1 MLALVKIALS
11 KPYTFVVLALLIAI
25 LGTKSTQ
32 RTPTDIFPSVDI
44 PVIAVAWQWRG
55 LPPEEMAGRITTPFE
70 RALNSIVNDVE
81 HIEATSYT
89 GFGIVKIFFHP
100 TVDITMANAQVTGV
114 AQTLIRQMPQGTQPP
129 LIMNYNASTVPVLQ
143 LALSG
148 KGLTEQQ
155 LADIGMNQL
164 RSRLVTVPGAVI
176 PWPFGGKSRQIQIDL
191 DPDALRARGLS
202 GQDVANALADQ
213 NVIIPAG
220 TQKIGDYEYA
230 IKLNNA
236 PATIK
241 EIGELPVKVVNG
253 AIVYIKDIA
262 HVYDGSAVQ
271 TNIVHVD
278 GGRSVLM
285 SIFKGGNTSTIDV
298 INGIKQRLV
307 EAKDAL
313 PENLEVKLIGDQSM
327 FVLNAVNGVVL
338 EGVIAALLTSIM
350 ILLFLGSWRSTL
362 IVTLS
367 IPLSILGAILVMSMM
382 GHTLNIM
389 TLGGLALA
397 VGILVDEATVTIE
410 SINYHLEH
418 GKPVETAILDG
429 ASQIAVPAFVS
440 LLCICVVFVPMYFL
454 EGVPK
459 YLFVPMAE
467 AVMLSMVFSFLL
479 SRTLVPT
486 LAKYLLKPHITG
498 EVKNTQLSSL
508 KRSVFVRFQQR
519 FESRFHQFRE
529 HYHQA
534 LNKALLRY
542 KTFIAGFLALVVLS
556 FALVP
561 SIGRNFFPDVDS
573 GQIALH
579 ARAPVGMRVEETA
592 AMFAK
597 VQEVIREVIPA
608 NELEAMVDNVGTY
621 ISSMNTIYANTG
633 MIGTSDGDIKITL
646 SKDHQ
651 PTAQYIK
658 RLREVLPERFPE
670 MTFSFL
676 PADIVSQIL
685 NFGAPSPVDIQI
697 RGRDLNANFE
707 LANQLIKDIRKI
719 DGVADTRIQQSRLA
733 PAMNINI
740 DRNQAAYAGITQRD
754 ISNSLVV
761 NLAGSA
767 QVSSTFWLNPANGVS
782 YPIVMQVPQH
792 KIDTLAELN
801 NVPISAVNQSSTS
814 STLGGMATFN
824 RSQTHAVYSEYN
836 IEPMV
841 QIFATA
847 QGRDLGAVASDI
859 RKVLAQYETIKP
871 RGTTIALK
879 GQVSTM
885 ENAYSGLITGLIGAI
900 ALVYFI
906 IVINFQSWRDPFIII
921 MALPAAMAGIVWM
934 LFTTGTTFS
943 VPALT
948 GAIMCM
954 GVATA
959 NSVLVVSFAKE
970 RLAIVKN
977 ATQAA
982 LEAGFARLRPVLM
995 TALAMM
1001 VGMLPMALGLGE
1013 GGEQNA
1019 PLGRAVIGG
1028 LLFATV
1034 ATLFFVPVIFSVL
1047 HRNDNVAGSAN
1058 ATQEI

>member
-1 MLALVKIALS
+1 MIMLALVKIALS
-11 KPYTFVVLALLIAI
+11 KPYTFVVLAILIAI
-25 LGTKSTQ
+25 LGPLSAN

-44 PVIAVAWQWRG
+44 PVVAVAWQWRG
-55 LPPEEMAGRITTPFE
+55 LPPEEMAGRITRPFE

-100 TVDITMANAQVTGV
+100 TVDINMANAQVTGV
-114 AQTLIRQMPQGTQPP
+114 AQTLLRQMPQGTQPP

-148 KGLTEQQ
+148 KGLSEQQ

-164 RSRLVTVPGAVI
+164 RSRLVTVQGASI

-191 DPDALRARGLS
+191 DPDALQARGLS
-202 GQDVANALADQ
+202 GQDVANTLAEQ

-220 TQKIGDYEYA
+220 TQKIGEYEYA
-230 IKLNNA
+230 VKINNA

-241 EIGELPVKVVNG
+241 EIGDLPIKLADG
-253 AIVYIKDIA
+253 AIIYIKDVA
-262 HVYDGSAVQ
+262 NVYDGSAVQ

-278 GGRSVLM
+278 GSRSVLM
-285 SIFKGGNTSTIDV
+285 SIFKTGNTSTLDV

-307 EAKDAL
+307 EVKDAL

-367 IPLSILGAILVMSMM
+367 IPLSILGAILVMSML

-418 GKPVETAILDG
+418 GKPVNQAILDG

-454 EGVPK
+454 EGVPR

-467 AVMLSMVFSFLL
+467 AVMLSMLFSFLL

-486 LAKYLLKPHITG
+486 LAKYMLKPHADMAPKG
-498 EVKNTQLSSL
+498 D
-508 KRSVFVRFQQR
+508 VFSRFQQR
-519 FESRFHQFRE
+519 FESGFEHFRTQYQHTLE
-529 HYHQA
+529 RA
-534 LNKALLRY
+534 LQHRRWFIV
-542 KTFIAGFLALVVLS
+542 TFLCIVMLS

-561 SIGRNFFPDVDS
+561 FIGRNFFPDVDS

-592 AMFAK
+592 ARFAD
-597 VQEVIREVIPA
+597 VQDVIREVIPSH
-608 NELEAMVDNVGTY
+608 ELDAMVDNVGTY

-633 MIGTSDGDIKITL
+633 MIGSSDGDISITL
-646 SKDHQ
+646 ASGHQ
-651 PTAQYIK
+651 PTAAYIK
-658 RLREVLPERFPE
+658 RLREVLPERFPD

-685 NFGAPSPVDIQI
+685 NFGAPSPIDIQV
-697 RGRDLNANFE
+697 RGRDLNANYDY
-707 LANQLIKDIRKI
+707 ANLLLKDIRKI
-719 DGVADTRIQQSRLA
+719 DRMVDARIQQSRQA
-733 PAMNINI
+733 PAININI
-740 DRNQAAYAGITQRD
+740 DRNQATYAGITQRD

-767 QVSSTFWLNPANGVS
+767 QVSSTFWLNPANGVQ

-792 KIDTLAELN
+792 KIDSFAELN
-801 NVPISAVNQSSTS
+801 NIPISADAQSDYA
-814 STLGGMATFN
+814 TLGGMANFD
-824 RSQTHAVYSEYN
+824 RSQTSAVFSEYN

-841 QIFATA
+841 QIFATT
-847 QGRDLGAVASDI
+847 QGRDLGAVAADVE
-859 RKVLAQYETIKP
+859 RVLSTHEGDKP
-871 RGTTIALK
+871 RGATVVMK

-885 ENAYSGLITGLIGAI
+885 QSAYTGLLTGLLGAI
-900 ALVYFI
+900 CLVYFI

-934 LFTTGTTFS
+934 LYTTGTTFS

-970 RLAIVKN
+970 RLAIVQD
-977 ATQAA
+977 ATKAA

-1047 HRNDNVAGSAN
+1047 HRNDAFDNTLLAK
-1058 ATQEI
+1058 QEM

>member
-1 MLALVKIALS
+1 MIMLALVKIALS
-11 KPYTFVVLALLIAI
+11 KPYTFVVLAILIAI
-25 LGTKSTQ
+25 LGPLSAN

-44 PVIAVAWQWRG
+44 PVVAVAWQWRG
-55 LPPEEMAGRITTPFE
+55 LPPEEMAGRITRPFE

-100 TVDITMANAQVTGV
+100 TVDINMANAQVTGV
-114 AQTLIRQMPQGTQPP
+114 AQTLLRQMPQGTQPP

-148 KGLTEQQ
+148 KGLSEQQ

-164 RSRLVTVPGAVI
+164 RSRLVTVQGASI

-191 DPDALRARGLS
+191 DPDALQARGLS
-202 GQDVANALADQ
+202 GQDVANTLAEQ

-220 TQKIGDYEYA
+220 TQKIGEYEYA
-230 IKLNNA
+230 VKINNA

-241 EIGELPVKVVNG
+241 EIGDLPIKLADG
-253 AIVYIKDIA
+253 AIIYIKDVA
-262 HVYDGSAVQ
+262 NVYDGSAVQ

-278 GGRSVLM
+278 GSRSVLM
-285 SIFKGGNTSTIDV
+285 SIFKTGNTSTLDV

-307 EAKDAL
+307 EVKDAL

-367 IPLSILGAILVMSMM
+367 IPLSILGAILVMSML

-418 GKPVETAILDG
+418 GKPVNQAILDG

-454 EGVPK
+454 EGVPR

-467 AVMLSMVFSFLL
+467 AVMLSMLFSFLL

-486 LAKYLLKPHITG
+486 LAKYMLKPHADMAPKG
-498 EVKNTQLSSL
+498 D
-508 KRSVFVRFQQR
+508 VFSRFQQR
-519 FESRFHQFRE
+519 FESGFEHFRTQYQHTLE
-529 HYHQA
+529 RA
-534 LNKALLRY
+534 LQHRRWFIV
-542 KTFIAGFLALVVLS
+542 TFLCIVMLS

-561 SIGRNFFPDVDS
+561 FIGRNFFPDVDS

-592 AMFAK
+592 ARFAD
-597 VQEVIREVIPA
+597 VQDVIREVIPSH
-608 NELEAMVDNVGTY
+608 ELDAMVDNVGTY

-633 MIGTSDGDIKITL
+633 MIGSSDGDISITL
-646 SKDHQ
+646 APGHQ
-651 PTAQYIK
+651 PTAAYIK
-658 RLREVLPERFPE
+658 RLREVLPERFPD

-685 NFGAPSPVDIQI
+685 NFGAPSPIDIQV
-697 RGRDLNANFE
+697 RGRDLNANYDY
-707 LANQLIKDIRKI
+707 ANLLLKDIRKI
-719 DGVADTRIQQSRLA
+719 DGMVDARIQQSRQA
-733 PAMNINI
+733 PAININI
-740 DRNQAAYAGITQRD
+740 DRNQATYAGITQRD

-767 QVSSTFWLNPANGVS
+767 QVSSTFWLNPANGVQ

-792 KIDTLAELN
+792 KIDSFAELN
-801 NVPISAVNQSSTS
+801 NIPISADAQSDYA
-814 STLGGMATFN
+814 TLGGMANFD
-824 RSQTHAVYSEYN
+824 RSQTSAVFSEYN

-841 QIFATA
+841 QIFATT
-847 QGRDLGAVASDI
+847 QGRDLGAVAADVE
-859 RKVLAQYETIKP
+859 RVLSTHEGDKP
-871 RGTTIALK
+871 RGATVVLK

-885 ENAYSGLITGLIGAI
+885 QSAYTGLLTGLLGAI
-900 ALVYFI
+900 CLVYFI

-934 LFTTGTTFS
+934 LYTTGTTFS

-970 RLAIVKN
+970 RLAIVQD
-977 ATQAA
+977 ATKAA

-1047 HRNDNVAGSAN
+1047 HRNDAFDNTLLAK
-1058 ATQEI
+1058 QEM

>member
-25 LGTKSTQ
+25 LGPLSAS

-44 PVIAVAWQWRG
+44 PVVAVAWQWRG
-55 LPPEEMAGRITTPFE
+55 LPPEEMAGRITRPFE

-81 HIEATSYT
+81 HIEATSYK

-100 TVDITMANAQVTGV
+100 TVDINMANAQVTGV
-114 AQTLIRQMPQGTQPP
+114 AQTLLRQMPQGTQPP

-148 KGLTEQQ
+148 KGLSEQQ

-164 RSRLVTVPGAVI
+164 RSRLVTVQGASI

-191 DPDALRARGLS
+191 DPDALQARGLS
-202 GQDVANALADQ
+202 GQDVANALAEQ

-220 TQKIGDYEYA
+220 TQKIGEYEYA
-230 IKLNNA
+230 VKINNA

-241 EIGELPVKVVNG
+241 EIGELPLKLADG
-253 AIVYIKDIA
+253 AIIYIKDVA
-262 HVYDGSAVQ
+262 NVYDGSAVQ

-285 SIFKGGNTSTIDV
+285 SIFKTGNTSTLDV

-307 EAKDAL
+307 EVKDAL

-367 IPLSILGAILVMSMM
+367 IPLSILGAILVMSML

-418 GKPVETAILDG
+418 GKPVNQAILDG

-454 EGVPK
+454 EGVPR

-467 AVMLSMVFSFLL
+467 AVMLSMLFSFLL

-486 LAKYLLKPHITG
+486 LAKYMLKPHADMVPKGHIF
-498 EVKNTQLSSL
+498 S
-508 KRSVFVRFQQR
+508 RFQQR
-519 FESRFHQFRE
+519 FESGFEHFRAQYQHTLE
-529 HYHQA
+529 RA
-534 LNKALLRY
+534 LQHRRWFIV
-542 KTFIAGFLALVVLS
+542 TFLCIVMLS

-561 SIGRNFFPDVDS
+561 FIGRNFFPDVDS

-592 AMFAK
+592 ARFAD
-597 VQEVIREVIPA
+597 VQDVIREVIPA
-608 NELEAMVDNVGTY
+608 HELDAMVDNVGTY

-633 MIGTSDGDIKITL
+633 MIGSSDGDISITL
-646 SKDHQ
+646 APGHL
-651 PTAQYIK
+651 PTAAYIK
-658 RLREVLPERFPE
+658 RLREVLPERFPD

-685 NFGAPSPVDIQI
+685 NFGAPSPIDIQV
-697 RGRDLNANFE
+697 RGRDLNANFDY
-707 LANQLIKDIRKI
+707 ANQLLKDVRNI
-719 DGVADTRIQQSRLA
+719 DGVVDARIQQSRQA
-733 PAMNINI
+733 PAININI

-767 QVSSTFWLNPANGVS
+767 QVSSTFWLNPANGVQ

-792 KIDTLAELN
+792 KIDSLAELN
-801 NVPISAVNQSSTS
+801 NVPISADTQSASA
-814 STLGGMATFN
+814 TLGGMANFD
-824 RSQTHAVYSEYN
+824 RAQTSAVFSEYN

-841 QIFATA
+841 QIFATT
-847 QGRDLGAVASDI
+847 QGRDLGAVAADI
-859 RKVLAQYETIKP
+859 EKVLSAHEGDKP
-871 RGTTIALK
+871 RGATVVMK

-885 ENAYSGLITGLIGAI
+885 QSAYTGLLTGLVGAI
-900 ALVYFI
+900 CLVYFI

-934 LFTTGTTFS
+934 LYTTGTTFS

-970 RLAIVKN
+970 RLAIVQD
-977 ATQAA
+977 ATKAA

-1047 HRNDNVAGSAN
+1047 HRNDSIDNTLLAK
-1058 ATQEI
+1058 QEM

>member
-1 MLALVKIALS
+1 MIMLALVKIALS
-11 KPYTFVVLALLIAI
+11 KPYTFVVLAILIAI
-25 LGTKSTQ
+25 LGPLSAN

-44 PVIAVAWQWRG
+44 PVVAVAWQWRG
-55 LPPEEMAGRITTPFE
+55 LPPEEMAGRITRPFE

-100 TVDITMANAQVTGV
+100 TVDINMANAQVTGV
-114 AQTLIRQMPQGTQPP
+114 AQTLLRQMPQGTQPP

-148 KGLTEQQ
+148 KGLSEQQ

-164 RSRLVTVPGAVI
+164 RSRLVTVQGASI

-191 DPDALRARGLS
+191 DPDALQARGLS
-202 GQDVANALADQ
+202 GQDVANTLAEQ

-220 TQKIGDYEYA
+220 TQKIGEYEYA
-230 IKLNNA
+230 VKINNA

-241 EIGELPVKVVNG
+241 EIGDLPIKLADG
-253 AIVYIKDIA
+253 AIIYIKDVA
-262 HVYDGSAVQ
+262 NVYDGSAVQ

-278 GGRSVLM
+278 GSRSVLM
-285 SIFKGGNTSTIDV
+285 SIFKTGNTSTLDV

-307 EAKDAL
+307 EVKDAL

-367 IPLSILGAILVMSMM
+367 IPLSILGAILVMSML

-418 GKPVETAILDG
+418 GKPVNQAILDG

-454 EGVPK
+454 EGVPR

-467 AVMLSMVFSFLL
+467 AVMLSMLFSFLL

-486 LAKYLLKPHITG
+486 LAKYMLKPHADMAPKG
-498 EVKNTQLSSL
+498 D
-508 KRSVFVRFQQR
+508 VFSRFQQR
-519 FESRFHQFRE
+519 FESGFEHFRTQYQHTLE
-529 HYHQA
+529 RA
-534 LNKALLRY
+534 LQHRRWFIV
-542 KTFIAGFLALVVLS
+542 TFLCIVMLS

-561 SIGRNFFPDVDS
+561 FIGRNFFPDVDS

-592 AMFAK
+592 ARFAD
-597 VQEVIREVIPA
+597 VQDVIREVIPSH
-608 NELEAMVDNVGTY
+608 ELDAMVDNVGTY

-633 MIGTSDGDIKITL
+633 MIGSSDGDISITL
-646 SKDHQ
+646 ASGHQ
-651 PTAQYIK
+651 PTAAYIK
-658 RLREVLPERFPE
+658 RLREVLPERFPD
-670 MTFSFL
+670 MAFSFL

-685 NFGAPSPVDIQI
+685 NFGAPSPIDIQV
-697 RGRDLNANFE
+697 RGRDLNANYDY
-707 LANQLIKDIRKI
+707 ANLLLKDIRKI
-719 DGVADTRIQQSRLA
+719 DGMVDARIQQSRQA
-733 PAMNINI
+733 PAININI
-740 DRNQAAYAGITQRD
+740 DRNQATYAGITQRD

-767 QVSSTFWLNPANGVS
+767 QVSSTFWLNPANGVQ

-792 KIDTLAELN
+792 KIDSFAELN
-801 NVPISAVNQSSTS
+801 NIPISADAQSDYA
-814 STLGGMATFN
+814 TLGGMANFD
-824 RSQTHAVYSEYN
+824 RSQTSAVFSEYN

-841 QIFATA
+841 QIFATT
-847 QGRDLGAVASDI
+847 QGRDLGAVAADVE
-859 RKVLAQYETIKP
+859 RVLSTHEGDKP
-871 RGTTIALK
+871 RGATVVLK

-885 ENAYSGLITGLIGAI
+885 QSAYTGLLTSLLGAI
-900 ALVYFI
+900 CLVYFI

-934 LFTTGTTFS
+934 LYTTGTTFS

-970 RLAIVKN
+970 RLAIVQD
-977 ATQAA
+977 ATKAA

-1047 HRNDNVAGSAN
+1047 HRNDAFDNTLLAK
-1058 ATQEI
+1058 QEM

>member
-1 MLALVKIALS
+1 MIMLALVKIALS
-11 KPYTFVVLALLIAI
+11 KPYTFVVLAILIAI
-25 LGTKSTQ
+25 LGPLSAN

-44 PVIAVAWQWRG
+44 PVVAVAWQWRG
-55 LPPEEMAGRITTPFE
+55 LPPEEMAGRITRPFE

-100 TVDITMANAQVTGV
+100 TVDINMANAQVTGV
-114 AQTLIRQMPQGTQPP
+114 AQTLLRQMPQGTQPP

-148 KGLTEQQ
+148 KGLSEQQ

-164 RSRLVTVPGAVI
+164 RSRLVTVQGASI

-191 DPDALRARGLS
+191 DPDALQARGLS
-202 GQDVANALADQ
+202 GQDVANTLAEQ

-220 TQKIGDYEYA
+220 TQKIGEYEYA
-230 IKLNNA
+230 VKINNA

-241 EIGELPVKVVNG
+241 EIGDLPIKLADG
-253 AIVYIKDIA
+253 AIIYIKDVA
-262 HVYDGSAVQ
+262 NVYDGSAVQ

-278 GGRSVLM
+278 GSRSVLM
-285 SIFKGGNTSTIDV
+285 SIFKTGNTSTLDV
-298 INGIKQRLV
+298 INGIKQLLV
-307 EAKDAL
+307 EVKDAL

-367 IPLSILGAILVMSMM
+367 IPLSILGAILVMSML

-418 GKPVETAILDG
+418 GKPVNQAILDG

-454 EGVPK
+454 EGVPR

-467 AVMLSMVFSFLL
+467 AVMLSMLFSFLL

-486 LAKYLLKPHITG
+486 LAKYMLKPHADMAPKG
-498 EVKNTQLSSL
+498 D
-508 KRSVFVRFQQR
+508 VFSRFQQR
-519 FESRFHQFRE
+519 FESGFEHFRTQYQHTLE
-529 HYHQA
+529 RA
-534 LNKALLRY
+534 LQHRRWFIV
-542 KTFIAGFLALVVLS
+542 TFLCIVMLS

-561 SIGRNFFPDVDS
+561 FIGRNFFPDVDS

-592 AMFAK
+592 ARFAD
-597 VQEVIREVIPA
+597 VQDVIREVIPSH
-608 NELEAMVDNVGTY
+608 ELDAMVDNVGTY

-633 MIGTSDGDIKITL
+633 MIGSSDGDISITL
-646 SKDHQ
+646 APGHQ
-651 PTAQYIK
+651 PTAAYIK
-658 RLREVLPERFPE
+658 RLREVLPERFPD
-670 MTFSFL
+670 MAFSFL

-685 NFGAPSPVDIQI
+685 NFGAPSPIDIQV
-697 RGRDLNANFE
+697 RGRDLNANYDY
-707 LANQLIKDIRKI
+707 ANLLLKDIRKI
-719 DGVADTRIQQSRLA
+719 DGMVDARIQQSRQA
-733 PAMNINI
+733 PAININI
-740 DRNQAAYAGITQRD
+740 DRNQATYAGITQRD

-767 QVSSTFWLNPANGVS
+767 QVSSTFWLNPANGVQ

-792 KIDTLAELN
+792 KIDSFAELN
-801 NVPISAVNQSSTS
+801 NIPISADAQSDYA
-814 STLGGMATFN
+814 TLGGMANFD
-824 RSQTHAVYSEYN
+824 RSQTSAVFSEYN

-841 QIFATA
+841 QIFATT
-847 QGRDLGAVASDI
+847 QGRDLGAVAADVE
-859 RKVLAQYETIKP
+859 RVLSTHEGDKP
-871 RGTTIALK
+871 RGATVVLK

-885 ENAYSGLITGLIGAI
+885 QSAYTGLLTSLLGAI
-900 ALVYFI
+900 CLVYFI

-934 LFTTGTTFS
+934 LYTTGTTFS

-970 RLAIVKN
+970 RLAIVQD
-977 ATQAA
+977 ATKAA

-1047 HRNDNVAGSAN
+1047 HRNDAFDNTLLAK
-1058 ATQEI
+1058 QEM

>member
-25 LGTKSTQ
+25 LGPLSAS

-44 PVIAVAWQWRG
+44 PVVAVAWQWRG
-55 LPPEEMAGRITTPFE
+55 LPPEEMAGRITRPFE

-100 TVDITMANAQVTGV
+100 TVDINMANAQVTGV
-114 AQTLIRQMPQGTQPP
+114 AQTLLRQMPQGTQPP

-148 KGLTEQQ
+148 KGLSEQQ

-164 RSRLVTVPGAVI
+164 RSRLVTVQGASI

-191 DPDALRARGLS
+191 DPDALQARGLS
-202 GQDVANALADQ
+202 GQDVANALAEQ

-220 TQKIGDYEYA
+220 TQKIGEYEYA
-230 IKLNNA
+230 VKINNA

-241 EIGELPVKVVNG
+241 EIGELPLKLADG
-253 AIVYIKDIA
+253 AIIYIKDVA
-262 HVYDGSAVQ
+262 NVYDGSAVQ

-285 SIFKGGNTSTIDV
+285 SIFKTGNTSTLDV

-307 EAKDAL
+307 EVKDAL

-367 IPLSILGAILVMSMM
+367 IPLSILGAILVMSML

-418 GKPVETAILDG
+418 GKPVNQAILDG

-454 EGVPK
+454 EGVPR

-467 AVMLSMVFSFLL
+467 AVMLSMLFSFLL

-486 LAKYLLKPHITG
+486 LAKYMLKPHADMAPKGHIF
-498 EVKNTQLSSL
+498 S
-508 KRSVFVRFQQR
+508 RFQQR
-519 FESRFHQFRE
+519 FESGFEHFRAQYQHTLE
-529 HYHQA
+529 RA
-534 LNKALLRY
+534 LQHRRWFIV
-542 KTFIAGFLALVVLS
+542 TFLCIVMLS

-561 SIGRNFFPDVDS
+561 FIGRNFFPDVDS

-592 AMFAK
+592 ARFAD
-597 VQEVIREVIPA
+597 VQDVIREVIPA
-608 NELEAMVDNVGTY
+608 HELDAMVDNVGTY

-633 MIGTSDGDIKITL
+633 MIGSSDGDISITL
-646 SKDHQ
+646 APGHL
-651 PTAQYIK
+651 PTAAYIK
-658 RLREVLPERFPE
+658 RLREVLPERFPD

-685 NFGAPSPVDIQI
+685 NFGAPSPIDIQV
-697 RGRDLNANFE
+697 RGRDLNANYDY
-707 LANQLIKDIRKI
+707 ANLLLKDIRKI
-719 DGVADTRIQQSRLA
+719 DGVVDARIQQSRQA
-733 PAMNINI
+733 PAISINI
-740 DRNQAAYAGITQRD
+740 DRSQAAYAGITQRD

-767 QVSSTFWLNPANGVS
+767 QVSSTFWLNPANGVQ

-792 KIDTLAELN
+792 KIDSFAELN
-801 NVPISAVNQSSTS
+801 NIPISADTQSDSA
-814 STLGGMATFN
+814 TLGGMANFD
-824 RSQTHAVYSEYN
+824 RSQTSAVFSEYN

-841 QIFATA
+841 QIFATT
-847 QGRDLGAVASDI
+847 QGRDLGAVAADI
-859 RKVLAQYETIKP
+859 EKVLSTHEGDKP
-871 RGTTIALK
+871 RGATVVMK

-885 ENAYSGLITGLIGAI
+885 QSAYTGLLTGLVGAI
-900 ALVYFI
+900 CLVYFI

-934 LFTTGTTFS
+934 LYTTGTTFS

-970 RLAIVKN
+970 RLAIVQD
-977 ATQAA
+977 ATKAA

-1047 HRNDNVAGSAN
+1047 HRNDSIDNTLLAK
-1058 ATQEI
+1058 QEM

>member
-1 MLALVKIALS
+1 MIMLALVKIALS
-11 KPYTFVVLALLIAI
+11 KPYTFVVLAILIAI
-25 LGTKSTQ
+25 LGPLSAN

-44 PVIAVAWQWRG
+44 PVVAVAWQWRG
-55 LPPEEMAGRITTPFE
+55 LPPEEMAGRITRPFE

-100 TVDITMANAQVTGV
+100 TVDINMANAQVTGV
-114 AQTLIRQMPQGTQPP
+114 AQTLLRQMPQGTQPP

-148 KGLTEQQ
+148 KGLSEQQ

-164 RSRLVTVPGAVI
+164 RSRLVTVQGASI

-191 DPDALRARGLS
+191 DPDALQARGLS
-202 GQDVANALADQ
+202 GQDVANTLAEQ

-220 TQKIGDYEYA
+220 TQKIGEYEYA
-230 IKLNNA
+230 VKINNA

-241 EIGELPVKVVNG
+241 EIGDLPIKLADG
-253 AIVYIKDIA
+253 AIIYIKDVA
-262 HVYDGSAVQ
+262 NVYDGSAVQ

-278 GGRSVLM
+278 GSRSVLM
-285 SIFKGGNTSTIDV
+285 SIFKTGNTSTLDV

-307 EAKDAL
+307 EVKDAL

-367 IPLSILGAILVMSMM
+367 IPLSILGAILVMSML

-418 GKPVETAILDG
+418 GKPVNQAILDG

-454 EGVPK
+454 EGVPR

-467 AVMLSMVFSFLL
+467 AVMLSMLFSFLL

-486 LAKYLLKPHITG
+486 LAKYMLKPHADMAPKG
-498 EVKNTQLSSL
+498 D
-508 KRSVFVRFQQR
+508 VFSRFQQR
-519 FESRFHQFRE
+519 FESGFEHFRTQYQHTLE
-529 HYHQA
+529 RA
-534 LNKALLRY
+534 LQHRRWFIV
-542 KTFIAGFLALVVLS
+542 TFLCIVMLS

-561 SIGRNFFPDVDS
+561 FIGRNFFPDVDS

-592 AMFAK
+592 ARFAD
-597 VQEVIREVIPA
+597 VQDVIREVIPSH
-608 NELEAMVDNVGTY
+608 ELDAMVDNVGTY

-633 MIGTSDGDIKITL
+633 MIGSSDGDISITL
-646 SKDHQ
+646 APGHQ
-651 PTAQYIK
+651 PTAAYIK
-658 RLREVLPERFPE
+658 RLREVLPERFPD
-670 MTFSFL
+670 MAFSFL

-685 NFGAPSPVDIQI
+685 NFGAPSPIDIQV
-697 RGRDLNANFE
+697 RGRDLNANYDY
-707 LANQLIKDIRKI
+707 ANLLLKDIRKI
-719 DGVADTRIQQSRLA
+719 DGMVDARIQQSRQA
-733 PAMNINI
+733 PAININI
-740 DRNQAAYAGITQRD
+740 DRNQATYAGITQRD

-767 QVSSTFWLNPANGVS
+767 QVSSTFWLNPANGVQ

-792 KIDTLAELN
+792 KIDSFAELN
-801 NVPISAVNQSSTS
+801 NIPISADAQSDYA
-814 STLGGMATFN
+814 TLGGMANFD
-824 RSQTHAVYSEYN
+824 RSQTSAVFSEYN

-841 QIFATA
+841 QIFATT
-847 QGRDLGAVASDI
+847 QGRDLGAVAADVE
-859 RKVLAQYETIKP
+859 RVLSTHEGDKP
-871 RGTTIALK
+871 RGATVVLK

-885 ENAYSGLITGLIGAI
+885 QSAYTGLLTSLLWAI
-900 ALVYFI
+900 CLVYFI

-934 LFTTGTTFS
+934 LYTTGTTFS

-970 RLAIVKN
+970 RLAIVQD
-977 ATQAA
+977 ATKAA

-1047 HRNDNVAGSAN
+1047 HRNDAFDNTLLAK
-1058 ATQEI
+1058 QEM

>member
-11 KPYTFVVLALLIAI
+11 KPYTFAVLAILIAI
-25 LGTKSTQ
+25 LGPLSAN
-32 RTPTDIFPSVDI
+32 RIPTDIFPSVDI
-44 PVIAVAWQWRG
+44 PVVAVAWQWRG
-55 LPPEEMAGRITTPFE
+55 LPPEEMAGRITRPFE

-100 TVDITMANAQVTGV
+100 TVDINMANAQVTGV
-114 AQTLIRQMPQGTQPP
+114 AQTLLRQMPQGTQPP

-148 KGLTEQQ
+148 KGLSEQQ

-164 RSRLVTVPGAVI
+164 RSRLVTVQGASI

-191 DPDALRARGLS
+191 DPDALQARGLS
-202 GQDVANALADQ
+202 GQDVANALAEQ

-220 TQKIGDYEYA
+220 TQKIGEYEYA
-230 IKLNNA
+230 VKINNA

-241 EIGELPVKVVNG
+241 EIGELPIKLADG
-253 AIVYIKDIA
+253 AIIYIKDVA
-262 HVYDGSAVQ
+262 NVYDGSAVQ

-285 SIFKGGNTSTIDV
+285 SIFKTGNTSTLDV

-307 EAKDAL
+307 EVKDAL

-367 IPLSILGAILVMSMM
+367 IPLSILGAILVMSML

-418 GKPVETAILDG
+418 GKPVNQAILDG

-454 EGVPK
+454 EGVSR

-467 AVMLSMVFSFLL
+467 AVMLSMLFSFLL

-486 LAKYLLKPHITG
+486 LAKYMLKPHAEMAPKG
-498 EVKNTQLSSL
+498 HAFS
-508 KRSVFVRFQQR
+508 RFQQR
-519 FESRFHQFRE
+519 FESGFEHFRAQYMHTLE
-529 HYHQA
+529 RA
-534 LNKALLRY
+534 LQHRRWFIV
-542 KTFIAGFLALVVLS
+542 TFLCIVMFS

-561 SIGRNFFPDVDS
+561 FIGRNFFPDVDS

-592 AMFAK
+592 ARFAD
-597 VQEVIREVIPA
+597 VQDVIREIIPA
-608 NELEAMVDNVGTY
+608 HELDAMVDNVGTY

-633 MIGTSDGDIKITL
+633 MIGSSDGDISITL
-646 SKDHQ
+646 APGHQ
-651 PTAQYIK
+651 PTAAYIK
-658 RLREVLPERFPE
+658 RLREVLPERFPD

-685 NFGAPSPVDIQI
+685 NFGAPSPIDIQV
-697 RGRDLNANFE
+697 RGRDLNANYDY
-707 LANQLIKDIRKI
+707 ANLLLKDIRKI
-719 DGVADTRIQQSRLA
+719 DGVVDARIQQSRQA
-733 PAMNINI
+733 PAININI

-767 QVSSTFWLNPANGVS
+767 QVSSTFWLNPANGVQ

-792 KIDTLAELN
+792 KIDSFAELN
-801 NVPISAVNQSSTS
+801 NIPISADAQSDSA
-814 STLGGMATFN
+814 TLGGMANFD
-824 RSQTHAVYSEYN
+824 RSQTSAVFSEYN

-841 QIFATA
+841 QIFATT
-847 QGRDLGAVASDI
+847 QGRDLGAVAADI
-859 RKVLAQYETIKP
+859 ERVLSTHEGDKP
-871 RGTTIALK
+871 RGATVVMK

-885 ENAYSGLITGLIGAI
+885 QSAYTGLLTGLVGAI
-900 ALVYFI
+900 CLVYFI

-970 RLAIVKN
+970 RLAIVQD
-977 ATQAA
+977 ATKAA

-1047 HRNDNVAGSAN
+1047 HRNDAFDNTLLAK
-1058 ATQEI
+1058 QEI

>member
-1 MLALVKIALS
+1 MIMLALVKIALS
-11 KPYTFVVLALLIAI
+11 KPYTFVVLAILIAI
-25 LGTKSTQ
+25 LGPLSAN

-44 PVIAVAWQWRG
+44 PVVAVAWQWRG
-55 LPPEEMAGRITTPFE
+55 LPPEEMAGRITRPFE

-100 TVDITMANAQVTGV
+100 TVDINMANAQVTGV
-114 AQTLIRQMPQGTQPP
+114 AQTLLRQMPQGTQPP

-148 KGLTEQQ
+148 KGLSEQQ

-164 RSRLVTVPGAVI
+164 RSRLVTVQGASI

-191 DPDALRARGLS
+191 DPDALQARGLS
-202 GQDVANALADQ
+202 GQDVANTLAEQ

-220 TQKIGDYEYA
+220 TQKIGEYEYA
-230 IKLNNA
+230 VKINNA

-241 EIGELPVKVVNG
+241 EIGDLPIKLADG
-253 AIVYIKDIA
+253 AIIYIKDVA
-262 HVYDGSAVQ
+262 NVYDGSAVQ

-278 GGRSVLM
+278 GSRSVLM
-285 SIFKGGNTSTIDV
+285 SIFKTGNTSTLDV

-307 EAKDAL
+307 EVKDAL

-367 IPLSILGAILVMSMM
+367 IPLSILGAILVMSML

-418 GKPVETAILDG
+418 GKPVNQAILDG

-454 EGVPK
+454 EGVPR

-467 AVMLSMVFSFLL
+467 AVMLSMLFSFLL

-486 LAKYLLKPHITG
+486 LAKYMLKPHADMAPKG
-498 EVKNTQLSSL
+498 D
-508 KRSVFVRFQQR
+508 VFSRFQQR
-519 FESRFHQFRE
+519 FESGFEHFRTQYQHTLE
-529 HYHQA
+529 RA
-534 LNKALLRY
+534 LQHRRWFIV
-542 KTFIAGFLALVVLS
+542 TFLCIVMLS

-561 SIGRNFFPDVDS
+561 FIGRNFFPDVDS

-592 AMFAK
+592 ARFAD
-597 VQEVIREVIPA
+597 VQDVIREVIPSH
-608 NELEAMVDNVGTY
+608 ELDAMVDNVGTY

-633 MIGTSDGDIKITL
+633 MIGSSDGDISITL
-646 SKDHQ
+646 APGHQ
-651 PTAQYIK
+651 PTAAYIK
-658 RLREVLPERFPE
+658 RLREVLPERFPD
-670 MTFSFL
+670 MAFSFL

-685 NFGAPSPVDIQI
+685 NFGAPSPIDIQV
-697 RGRDLNANFE
+697 RGRDLNANYDY
-707 LANQLIKDIRKI
+707 ANLLLKDIRKI
-719 DGVADTRIQQSRLA
+719 DGMVDARIQQSRQA
-733 PAMNINI
+733 PAININI
-740 DRNQAAYAGITQRD
+740 DRNQATYAGITQRD

-767 QVSSTFWLNPANGVS
+767 QVSSTFWLNPANGVQ

-792 KIDTLAELN
+792 KIDSFAELN
-801 NVPISAVNQSSTS
+801 NIPISADAQSDYA
-814 STLGGMATFN
+814 TLGGMANFD
-824 RSQTHAVYSEYN
+824 RSQTSAVFSEYN

-841 QIFATA
+841 QIFATT
-847 QGRDLGAVASDI
+847 QGRDLGAVAADVE
-859 RKVLAQYETIKP
+859 RVLSTHEGDKP
-871 RGTTIALK
+871 RGATVVMK

-885 ENAYSGLITGLIGAI
+885 QSAYTGLLTGLLGAI
-900 ALVYFI
+900 CLVYFI

-934 LFTTGTTFS
+934 LYTTGTTFS

-970 RLAIVKN
+970 RLAIVQD
-977 ATQAA
+977 ATKAA

-1047 HRNDNVAGSAN
+1047 HRNDAFDNTLLAK
-1058 ATQEI
+1058 QEM

>member
-1 MLALVKIALS
+1 MIMLALVKIALS
-11 KPYTFVVLALLIAI
+11 KPYTFVVLAILIAI
-25 LGTKSTQ
+25 LGPLSAN

-44 PVIAVAWQWRG
+44 PVVAVAWQWRG
-55 LPPEEMAGRITTPFE
+55 LPPEEMAGRITRPFE

-100 TVDITMANAQVTGV
+100 TVDINMANAQVTGV
-114 AQTLIRQMPQGTQPP
+114 AQTLLRQMPQGTQPP

-148 KGLTEQQ
+148 KGLSEQQ

-164 RSRLVTVPGAVI
+164 RSRLVTVQGASI

-191 DPDALRARGLS
+191 DPDALQARGLS
-202 GQDVANALADQ
+202 GQDVANTLAEQ

-220 TQKIGDYEYA
+220 TQKIGEYEYA
-230 IKLNNA
+230 VKINNA

-241 EIGELPVKVVNG
+241 EIGDLPIKLADG
-253 AIVYIKDIA
+253 AIIYIKDVA
-262 HVYDGSAVQ
+262 NVYDGSAVQ

-278 GGRSVLM
+278 GSRSVLM
-285 SIFKGGNTSTIDV
+285 SIFKTGNTSTLDV
-298 INGIKQRLV
+298 INGIKQRLGEV
-307 EAKDAL
+307 KDAL

-367 IPLSILGAILVMSMM
+367 IPLSILGAILVMSML

-418 GKPVETAILDG
+418 GKPVNQAILDG

-454 EGVPK
+454 EGVPR

-467 AVMLSMVFSFLL
+467 AVMLSMLFSFLL

-486 LAKYLLKPHITG
+486 LAKYMLKPHADMAPKG
-498 EVKNTQLSSL
+498 D
-508 KRSVFVRFQQR
+508 VFSRFQQR
-519 FESRFHQFRE
+519 FESGFEHFRTQYQHTLE
-529 HYHQA
+529 RA
-534 LNKALLRY
+534 LQHRRWFIV
-542 KTFIAGFLALVVLS
+542 TFLCIVMLS

-561 SIGRNFFPDVDS
+561 FIGRNFFPDVDS

-592 AMFAK
+592 ARFAD
-597 VQEVIREVIPA
+597 VQDVIREVIPSH
-608 NELEAMVDNVGTY
+608 ELDAMVDNVGTY

-633 MIGTSDGDIKITL
+633 MIGSSDGDISITL
-646 SKDHQ
+646 APGHQ
-651 PTAQYIK
+651 PTAAYIK
-658 RLREVLPERFPE
+658 RLREVLPERFPD
-670 MTFSFL
+670 MAFSFL

-685 NFGAPSPVDIQI
+685 NFGAPSPIDIQV
-697 RGRDLNANFE
+697 RGRDLNANYDY
-707 LANQLIKDIRKI
+707 ANLLLKDIRKI
-719 DGVADTRIQQSRLA
+719 DGMVDARIQQSRQA
-733 PAMNINI
+733 PAININI
-740 DRNQAAYAGITQRD
+740 DRNQATYAGITQRD

-767 QVSSTFWLNPANGVS
+767 QVSSTFWLNPANGVQ

-792 KIDTLAELN
+792 KIDSFAELN
-801 NVPISAVNQSSTS
+801 NIPISADAQSDYA
-814 STLGGMATFN
+814 TLGGMANFD
-824 RSQTHAVYSEYN
+824 RSQTSAVFSEYN

-841 QIFATA
+841 QIFATT
-847 QGRDLGAVASDI
+847 QGRDLGAVAADVE
-859 RKVLAQYETIKP
+859 RVLSTHEGDKP
-871 RGTTIALK
+871 RGATVVLK

-885 ENAYSGLITGLIGAI
+885 QSAYTGLLTSLLGAI
-900 ALVYFI
+900 CLVYFI

-934 LFTTGTTFS
+934 LYTTGTTFS

-970 RLAIVKN
+970 RLAIVQD
-977 ATQAA
+977 ATKAA

-1047 HRNDNVAGSAN
+1047 HRNDAFDNTLLAK
-1058 ATQEI
+1058 QEM

>member
-1 MLALVKIALS
+1 MIMLALVKIALS
-11 KPYTFVVLALLIAI
+11 KPYTFVVLAILIAI
-25 LGTKSTQ
+25 LGPLSAN

-44 PVIAVAWQWRG
+44 PVVAVAWQWRG
-55 LPPEEMAGRITTPFE
+55 LPPEEMAGRITRPFE

-100 TVDITMANAQVTGV
+100 TVDINMANAQVTGV
-114 AQTLIRQMPQGTQPP
+114 AQTLLRQMPQGTQPP

-148 KGLTEQQ
+148 KGLSEQQ

-164 RSRLVTVPGAVI
+164 RSRLVTVQGASI

-191 DPDALRARGLS
+191 DPDALQARGLS
-202 GQDVANALADQ
+202 GQDVANTLAEQ

-220 TQKIGDYEYA
+220 TQKIGEYEYA
-230 IKLNNA
+230 VKINNA

-241 EIGELPVKVVNG
+241 EIGDLPIKLADG
-253 AIVYIKDIA
+253 AIIYIKDVA
-262 HVYDGSAVQ
+262 NVYDGSAVQ

-278 GGRSVLM
+278 GSRSVLM
-285 SIFKGGNTSTIDV
+285 SIFKTGNTSTLDV

-307 EAKDAL
+307 EVKDAL

-367 IPLSILGAILVMSMM
+367 IPLSILGAILVMSML

-418 GKPVETAILDG
+418 GKPVNQAILDG

-454 EGVPK
+454 EGVPR

-467 AVMLSMVFSFLL
+467 AVMLSMLFSFLL

-486 LAKYLLKPHITG
+486 LAKYMLKPHADMAPKG
-498 EVKNTQLSSL
+498 D
-508 KRSVFVRFQQR
+508 VFSRFQQR
-519 FESRFHQFRE
+519 FESGFEHFRTQYQHTLE
-529 HYHQA
+529 RA
-534 LNKALLRY
+534 LQHRRWFIV
-542 KTFIAGFLALVVLS
+542 TFLCIVMLS

-561 SIGRNFFPDVDS
+561 FIGRNFFPDVDS

-592 AMFAK
+592 ARFAD
-597 VQEVIREVIPA
+597 VQDVIREVIPSH
-608 NELEAMVDNVGTY
+608 ELDAMVDNVGTY

-633 MIGTSDGDIKITL
+633 MIGSSDGDISITL
-646 SKDHQ
+646 ASGHQ
-651 PTAQYIK
+651 PTAAYIK
-658 RLREVLPERFPE
+658 RLREVLPERFPD
-670 MTFSFL
+670 MAFSFL

-685 NFGAPSPVDIQI
+685 NFGAPSPIDIQV
-697 RGRDLNANFE
+697 RGRDLNANYDY
-707 LANQLIKDIRKI
+707 ANLLLKDIRKI
-719 DGVADTRIQQSRLA
+719 DGMVDARIQQSRQA
-733 PAMNINI
+733 PAININI
-740 DRNQAAYAGITQRD
+740 DRNQATYAGITQRD

-767 QVSSTFWLNPANGVS
+767 QVSSTFWLNPANGVQ

-792 KIDTLAELN
+792 KIDSFAELN
-801 NVPISAVNQSSTS
+801 NIPISADAQSDYA
-814 STLGGMATFN
+814 TLGGMANFD
-824 RSQTHAVYSEYN
+824 RSQTSAVFSEYN

-841 QIFATA
+841 QIFATT
-847 QGRDLGAVASDI
+847 QGRDLGAVAADVE
-859 RKVLAQYETIKP
+859 RVLSTHEGDKP
-871 RGTTIALK
+871 RGATVVMK

-885 ENAYSGLITGLIGAI
+885 QSAYTGLLTGLLGAI
-900 ALVYFI
+900 CLVYFI

-934 LFTTGTTFS
+934 LYTTGTTFS

-970 RLAIVKN
+970 RLAIVQD
-977 ATQAA
+977 ATKAA

-1047 HRNDNVAGSAN
+1047 HRNDAFDNTLLAK
-1058 ATQEI
+1058 QEM

>member
-1 MLALVKIALS
+1 MIMLALVKIALS
-11 KPYTFVVLALLIAI
+11 KPYTFVVLAILIAI
-25 LGTKSTQ
+25 LGPLSAN

-44 PVIAVAWQWRG
+44 PVVAVAWQWRG
-55 LPPEEMAGRITTPFE
+55 LPPEEMAGRITRPFE

-100 TVDITMANAQVTGV
+100 TVDINMANAQVTGV
-114 AQTLIRQMPQGTQPP
+114 AQTLLRQMPQGTQPP

-148 KGLTEQQ
+148 KGLSEQQ

-164 RSRLVTVPGAVI
+164 RSRLVTVQGASI

-191 DPDALRARGLS
+191 DPDALQARGLS
-202 GQDVANALADQ
+202 GQDVANTLAEQ

-220 TQKIGDYEYA
+220 TQKIGEYEYA
-230 IKLNNA
+230 VKINNA

-241 EIGELPVKVVNG
+241 EIGDLPIKLADG
-253 AIVYIKDIA
+253 AIIYIKDVA
-262 HVYDGSAVQ
+262 NVYDGSAVQ

-278 GGRSVLM
+278 GSRSVLM
-285 SIFKGGNTSTIDV
+285 SIFKTGNTSTLDV

-307 EAKDAL
+307 EVKDAL

-367 IPLSILGAILVMSMM
+367 IPLSILGAILVMSML

-418 GKPVETAILDG
+418 GKPVNQAILDG

-454 EGVPK
+454 EGVPR

-467 AVMLSMVFSFLL
+467 AVMLSMLFSFLL

-486 LAKYLLKPHITG
+486 LAKYMLKPHADMAPKG
-498 EVKNTQLSSL
+498 D
-508 KRSVFVRFQQR
+508 VFSRFQQR
-519 FESRFHQFRE
+519 FESGFEHFRTQYQHTLE
-529 HYHQA
+529 RA
-534 LNKALLRY
+534 LQHRRWFIV
-542 KTFIAGFLALVVLS
+542 TFLCIVMLS

-561 SIGRNFFPDVDS
+561 FIGRNFFPDVDS

-592 AMFAK
+592 ARFAD
-597 VQEVIREVIPA
+597 VQDVIREVIPSH
-608 NELEAMVDNVGTY
+608 ELDAMVDNVGTY

-633 MIGTSDGDIKITL
+633 MIGSSDGDISITL
-646 SKDHQ
+646 APGHQ
-651 PTAQYIK
+651 PTAAYIK
-658 RLREVLPERFPE
+658 RLREVLPERFPD

-685 NFGAPSPVDIQI
+685 NFGAPSPIDIQV
-697 RGRDLNANFE
+697 RGRDLNANYDY
-707 LANQLIKDIRKI
+707 ANLLLKDIRKI
-719 DGVADTRIQQSRLA
+719 DRMVDARIQQSRQA
-733 PAMNINI
+733 PAININI
-740 DRNQAAYAGITQRD
+740 DRNQATYAGITQRD

-767 QVSSTFWLNPANGVS
+767 QVSSTFWLNPANGVQ

-792 KIDTLAELN
+792 KIDSFAELN
-801 NVPISAVNQSSTS
+801 NIPISADAQSDYA
-814 STLGGMATFN
+814 TLGGMANFD
-824 RSQTHAVYSEYN
+824 RSQTSAVFSEYN

-841 QIFATA
+841 QIFATT
-847 QGRDLGAVASDI
+847 QGRDLGAVAADVE
-859 RKVLAQYETIKP
+859 RVLSTHEGDKP
-871 RGTTIALK
+871 RGATVVMK

-885 ENAYSGLITGLIGAI
+885 QSAYTGLLTGLLGAI
-900 ALVYFI
+900 CLVYFI

-934 LFTTGTTFS
+934 LYTTGTTFS

-970 RLAIVKN
+970 RLAIVQD
-977 ATQAA
+977 ATKAA

-1047 HRNDNVAGSAN
+1047 HRNDAFDNTLLAK
-1058 ATQEI
+1058 QEM

>member
-1 MLALVKIALS
+1 MIMLALVKIALS
-11 KPYTFVVLALLIAI
+11 KPYTFVVLAILIAI
-25 LGTKSTQ
+25 LGPLSAN

-44 PVIAVAWQWRG
+44 PVVAVAWQWRG
-55 LPPEEMAGRITTPFE
+55 LPPEEMAGRITRPFE

-100 TVDITMANAQVTGV
+100 TVDINMANAQVTGV
-114 AQTLIRQMPQGTQPP
+114 AQTLLRQMPQGTQPP

-148 KGLTEQQ
+148 KGLSEQQ

-164 RSRLVTVPGAVI
+164 RSRLVTVQGASI

-191 DPDALRARGLS
+191 DPDALQARGLS
-202 GQDVANALADQ
+202 GQDVANTLAEQ

-220 TQKIGDYEYA
+220 TQKIGEYEYA
-230 IKLNNA
+230 VKINNA

-241 EIGELPVKVVNG
+241 EIGDLPIKLADG
-253 AIVYIKDIA
+253 AIIYIKDVA
-262 HVYDGSAVQ
+262 NVYDGSAVQ

-278 GGRSVLM
+278 GSRSVLM
-285 SIFKGGNTSTIDV
+285 SIFKTGNTSTLDV

-307 EAKDAL
+307 EVKDAL

-367 IPLSILGAILVMSMM
+367 IPLSILGAILVMSML

-418 GKPVETAILDG
+418 GKPVNQAILDG

-454 EGVPK
+454 EGVPR

-467 AVMLSMVFSFLL
+467 AVMLSMLFSFLL

-486 LAKYLLKPHITG
+486 LAKYMLKPHADMAPKG
-498 EVKNTQLSSL
+498 D
-508 KRSVFVRFQQR
+508 VFSRFQQR
-519 FESRFHQFRE
+519 FESGFEHFRTQYQHTLE
-529 HYHQA
+529 RA
-534 LNKALLRY
+534 LQHRRWFIV
-542 KTFIAGFLALVVLS
+542 TFLCIVMLS

-561 SIGRNFFPDVDS
+561 FIGRNFFPDVDS

-592 AMFAK
+592 ARFAD
-597 VQEVIREVIPA
+597 VQDVIREVIPSH
-608 NELEAMVDNVGTY
+608 ELDAMVDNVGTY

-633 MIGTSDGDIKITL
+633 MIGSSDGDISITL
-646 SKDHQ
+646 ASGHQ
-651 PTAQYIK
+651 PTAAYIK
-658 RLREVLPERFPE
+658 RLREVLPERFPD

-685 NFGAPSPVDIQI
+685 NFGAPSPIDIQV
-697 RGRDLNANFE
+697 RGRDLNANYDY
-707 LANQLIKDIRKI
+707 ANLLLKDIRKI
-719 DGVADTRIQQSRLA
+719 DGMVDARIQQSRQA
-733 PAMNINI
+733 PAININI
-740 DRNQAAYAGITQRD
+740 DRNQATYAGITQRD

-767 QVSSTFWLNPANGVS
+767 QVSSTFWLNPANGVQ

-792 KIDTLAELN
+792 KIDSFAELN
-801 NVPISAVNQSSTS
+801 NIPISADAQSDYA
-814 STLGGMATFN
+814 TLGGMANFD
-824 RSQTHAVYSEYN
+824 RSQTSAVFSEYN

-841 QIFATA
+841 QIFATT
-847 QGRDLGAVASDI
+847 QGRDLGAVAADVE
-859 RKVLAQYETIKP
+859 RVLSTHEGDKP
-871 RGTTIALK
+871 RGATVVLK

-885 ENAYSGLITGLIGAI
+885 QSAYTGLLTSLLGAI
-900 ALVYFI
+900 CLVYFI

-934 LFTTGTTFS
+934 LYTTGTTFS

-970 RLAIVKN
+970 RLAIVQD
-977 ATQAA
+977 ATKAA

-1047 HRNDNVAGSAN
+1047 HRNDAFDNTLLAK
-1058 ATQEI
+1058 QEM